1 MYEYKYMSAIPSID
15 VVSLV
20 WFVGVWVGYTWYADR
35 AARRA
40 HSLRAVMHGHRYAWM
55 RRMLQRDNR
64 VMDVNILRNLLQGV
78 SFFAST
84 TLLILVGLVTVLGST
99 DKAISLVH
107 ELPFAAKATLVQ
119 WELKLLVLVVI
130 FVHAFF
136 KFTWAL
142 RQFNYCSVLIGAA
155 PMTADDGYALRAAEV
170 STLAL
175 KDFNQGLR
183 AYYFSLAALG
193 WFVNAW
199 VFMLATTLVM
209 GVLYWR
215 EYHSQAMKALRFVV

>member
-1 MYEYKYMSAIPSID
+1 MSAIPYID
-15 VVSLV
+15 IASLV
-20 WFVGVWVGYTWYADR
+20 WFAAVWVGYTWYADR
-35 AARRA
+35 AARRTS
-40 HSLRAVMHGHRYAWM
+40 SLRAVMHGHRYVWM
-55 RRMLQRDNR
+55 QRMLQRDNR

-107 ELPFAAKATLVQ
+107 ALPFATQGTLVQ

-155 PMTADDGYALRAAEV
+155 PMNSDDGYALRAAEM
-170 STLAL
+170 STLAS

-183 AYYFSLAALG
+183 AYYFSLAALS

-199 VFMLATTLVM
+199 LFMLSTTLVM

-215 EYHSQAMKALRFVV
+215 EYHSQAMQSLRFVADIKK

>member
-1 MYEYKYMSAIPSID
+1 MSAIPFID
-15 VVSLV
+15 IVSLV
-20 WFVGVWVGYTWYADR
+20 WFVAVWLGYTWYADR
-35 AARRA
+35 AARRT
-40 HSLRAVMHGHRYAWM
+40 HSLRAVMHGHRVAWM
-55 RRMLQRDNR
+55 QRMLQRDNR
-64 VMDVNILRNLLQGV
+64 VTDVNILRNLLQGV

-84 TLLILVGLVTVLGST
+84 TLLILVGLVTVLGSS

-215 EYHSQAMKALRFVV
+215 EYHSQAMKALRFVA

>member
-1 MYEYKYMSAIPSID
+1 MLAIPVID
-15 VVSLV
+15 MVSLA

-35 AARRA
+35 AARRP
-40 HSLRAVMHGHRYAWM
+40 HSLRAVMHAHRYAWM
-55 RRMLQRDNR
+55 QRMLQRDNR

-155 PMTADDGYALRAAEV
+155 PMTADDNYALHAAEV

-199 VFMLATTLVM
+199 VFMLAATLVM

-215 EYHSQAMKALRFVV
+215 EYHSQAMHSLRFLP

>member
-1 MYEYKYMSAIPSID
+1 MRAIPFMDI
-15 VVSLV
+15 VSLV
-20 WFVGVWVGYTWYADR
+20 WFVAVWLGYTWYADR
-35 AARRA
+35 AARRP
-40 HSLRAVMHGHRYAWM
+40 HSLRAVMHGHRVAWM
-55 RRMLQRDNR
+55 QRMLQRDNR
-64 VMDVNILRNLLQGV
+64 VADVNILRNLLQGV
-78 SFFAST
+78 AFFAST
-84 TLLILVGLVTVLGST
+84 TLLILVGLVTVLGSS

-215 EYHSQAMKALRFVV
+215 EYHSRAMKALRFVV